1 MVYLLKSLKKIK
13 CCFFSGEL
21 GKIAVTFKISSIR
34 HSYRATYC
42 IYSLSCVS
50 NKMILSEF

>member
-21 GKIAVTFKISSIR
+21 GKITVTFKLISSIR
-34 HSYRATYC
+34 YSYKATYY
-42 IYSLSCVS
+42 IYTLSCIS
-50 NKMILSEF
+50 N